1 MTPSGMPVQNPPCG
15 LSNRGGPG
23 LTQRVQRTLA
33 ATTGTPVSMMSA
45 AQNNLLGAEAVHSN
59 LHSTQATVECNVER
73 MRAVQ
78 GQCIAQQYRPWP
90 VAAHGQSKWMHD
102 KAPSMPRATRS
113 GQTHVQT
120 SGMAST
126 PQTGWCA
133 QHRTEETIDSATKT
147 HTNEEDD
154 RSSGRKPK
162 AMRPAWM
169 DGLRRQHSP
178 CSDDSSGANLQEV
191 TLNPKERCKR
201 RRDGGKNAMN
211 ADARHSRDERNLHY
225 MVR

>member
-126 PQTGWCA
+126 PRKQGGAHNIGQKKQSTVQPRRTQTK
-133 QHRTEETIDSATKT
+133 RTI
-147 HTNEEDD
+147 
-154 RSSGRKPK
+154 
-162 AMRPAWM
+162 
-169 DGLRRQHSP
+169 
-178 CSDDSSGANLQEV
+178 GAV
-191 TLNPKERCKR
+191 DANPKPCGRHGWTGCV
-201 RRDGGKNAMN
+201 DNA
-211 ADARHSRDERNLHY
+211 APAPTIPVAQTSKKSP
-225 MVR
+225 